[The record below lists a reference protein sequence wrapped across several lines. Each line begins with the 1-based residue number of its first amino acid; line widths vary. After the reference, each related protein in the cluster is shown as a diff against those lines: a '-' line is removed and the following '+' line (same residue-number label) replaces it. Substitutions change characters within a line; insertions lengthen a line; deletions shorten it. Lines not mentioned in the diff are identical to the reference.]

1 MMGRINFGAID
12 DFVGFQVHLTW
23 RAIKK
28 KMLVSGKRSEG
39 RVSRGSYSIPILIG
53 LNPGITPQELARALH
68 LDASKIA
75 LFLRDLEAEG
85 LVERAPSETD
95 KRKVHLNLSA
105 KGVEFARKATDASA
119 TIEEPIS
126 SVITRKEADEL
137 IRILTK
143 IQNAIS

>member
-1 MMGRINFGAID
+1 MRRIKFGAID
-12 DFVGFQVHLTW
+12 NFVGFQVHLTW

-53 LNPGITPQELARALH
+53 LNPGITPQELAKALH

-85 LVERAPSETD
+85 LVHRTPSETD
-95 KRKVHLNLSA
+95 KRKVQLSLTE
-105 KGVEFARKATDASA
+105 KGIEFARKATDASGV
-119 TIEEPIS
+119 IEQPIS
-126 SVITRKEADEL
+126 SVITKKEAEEL

>member
-1 MMGRINFGAID
+1 MTDINFGLVEGH
-12 DFVGFQVHLTW
+12 VGFQVHLTW

-53 LNPGITPQELARALH
+53 LNPGISPQELAKSLH

-75 LFLRDLEAEG
+75 FSLRDLEADE
-85 LVERAPSETD
+85 LIERTQSQTD
-95 KRKVHLNLSA
+95 KRKVHLHLTA
-105 KGVEFARKATDASA
+105 KGEMFAKQASLAAT

-126 SVITRKEADEL
+126 AVITNQERAEL

-143 IQNAIS
+143 IHNAIS